1 MKKIFNNLT
10 ELESFF
16 IKEKNFILTLMFH
29 KIEETI
35 DNGENEVYVLET
47 FVKDVYLHMKLLY
60 KKEDLGPALNQMEL
74 YFAELEDYEKCLKIL
89 EYKELLKR
97 GVL

>member
-1 MKKIFNNLT
+1 MR
-10 ELESFF
+10 
-16 IKEKNFILTLMFH
+16 
-29 KIEETI
+29 
-35 DNGENEVYVLET
+35 
-47 FVKDVYLHMKLLY
+47 KLLSQEYERCWKAIVRPPRRLY